1 MRFKPALASLLFLLG
16 LPGAAFGQ
24 KVDLALVLAVDV
36 SASID
41 VKRYDLQRQG
51 LAAAFANDAVI
62 GAIAS
67 GEHQRIAVTV
77 VEWSGPQNQKQV
89 LPWTLVDDAASAR
102 AFGSAIT
109 ESPRAFA
116 DFTSISGAIDYS
128 VGLLAKSGFEATRKV
143 IDVSGDGSN
152 NSGAPAAAAREAA
165 IAKGVTING
174 LAILASEPKLDSYY
188 EENVMGGEGAFVIV
202 AKDFDAFSQAMLSKL
217 IREIAAVPT
226 FRYTVA
232 AAR

>member
-1 MRFKPALASLLFLLG
+1 MWFRSAVVLLLLAF
-16 LPGAAFGQ
+16 PGVAAAQ

-41 VKRYDLQRQG
+41 AKRYDLQRQG
-51 LAAAFANDAVI
+51 LANAFANDAVI

-77 VEWSGPQNQKQV
+77 VEWSGPTNQKQV
-89 LPWTLVDDAASAR
+89 IPWTLVGDASSAH
-102 AFGSAIT
+102 AFGSAIA

-128 VGLLAKSGFEATRKV
+128 VGLFAKSGVEPTRKV

-165 IAKGVTING
+165 VANGVTING
-174 LAILASEPKLDSYY
+174 LAILASEPKLESYY
-188 EENVMGGEGAFVIV
+188 EENVMGGDGAFVIV
-202 AKDFDAFSQAMLSKL
+202 AQDFEAFSHAMLSKL

-226 FRYTVA
+226 WRYSVA
-232 AAR
+232 ALP

>member
-1 MRFKPALASLLFLLG
+1 MRFKPALAAFLLVLA
-16 LPGAAFGQ
+16 LPGAALAQ

-41 VKRYDLQRQG
+41 AKRYDLQRQG
-51 LAAAFANDAVI
+51 LAAAFASDAVI

-89 LPWTLVDDAASAR
+89 LPWTLVEDAASAR
-102 AFGSAIT
+102 AFGSAIA

-128 VGLLAKSGFEATRKV
+128 VRLLAQSDFEATRKV

-152 NSGAPAAAAREAA
+152 NSGAPAVAAREKA
-165 IAKGVTING
+165 IARGVTING
-174 LAILASEPKLDSYY
+174 LAILASEPKLESYY

-202 AKDFDAFSQAMLSKL
+202 ARDFEAFSQAMLSKL

-226 FRYTVA
+226 FRYSVA
-232 AAR
+232 EIR

>member
-1 MRFKPALASLLFLLG
+1 MRFKPALAAFLLVLA
-16 LPGAAFGQ
+16 LPGAALAQ

-41 VKRYDLQRQG
+41 AKRYELQRQG
-51 LAAAFANDAVI
+51 LAAAFASDAVI

-89 LPWTLVDDAASAR
+89 LPWTLVEDVASAR
-102 AFGSAIT
+102 AFGSAIA

-128 VGLLAKSGFEATRKV
+128 VRLLAASGFEATRKV

-165 IAKGVTING
+165 IANGVTING
-174 LAILASEPKLDSYY
+174 LAILASEPKLESYY

-202 AKDFDAFSQAMLSKL
+202 AQDFDAFSQAMLSKL

-226 FRYTVA
+226 FRYSVA
-232 AAR
+232 EVR